1 MPFSPQYRKNQRNG
15 DGSLEIPANGPCHSA
30 NTLGVFAGVYS
41 VDRVRQ
47 VDQEVSQH
55 RTIPGRSI
63 KRPKAGPQES
73 KKPPTPVGSER
84 ASRGWRRLI
93 ARAKGAV
100 PAAPRPACPVRLRL
114 DEGIRHNILTRAAW
128 PRRGGVSVLVAVL
141 SVGPMPSC
149 RAASTLAWPAIRPPS
164 SPTSAGVVQPHSLML
179 AAIAA
184 I

>member
-73 KKPPTPVGSER
+73 KKTPYPCWIRTCVPGVAAADREGEGGGS
-84 ASRGWRRLI
+84 G
-93 ARAKGAV
+93 
-100 PAAPRPACPVRLRL
+100 RPSS
-114 DEGIRHNILTRAAW
+114 
-128 PRRGGVSVLVAVL
+128 GVSGEA
-141 SVGPMPSC
+141 PD
-149 RAASTLAWPAIRPPS
+149 TLPLPLR
-164 SPTSAGVVQPHSLML
+164 HR
-179 AAIAA
+179 
-184 I
+184 